1 MTEARRNLLVGLF
14 MIAGLVVL
22 GTLLVLFGERPSWLG
37 GAEWELTIEFDE
49 VEGVSEGMDITLSGV
64 QVGRVGRVEFSEP
77 ARPYLGVV
85 VVGLIRARYSIPEGA
100 TARVYAGPLGL
111 GRGHI
116 DIVSPPI
123 ETSPLPTEGASIDG
137 EMGNLFE
144 DLIPDTLLF
153 SIEKSARQI
162 GDLAAA
168 TTPLAD
174 DLHQLFEKRTVK
186 EVDDPLAEAQS
197 ITATVYTVVERF
209 DNTLRHVNDV
219 LGDKDVKSKLR
230 DGIENLH
237 QMTEDGRTM
246 MATLRETATQVQEDL
261 DRIAARVD
269 SGLAD
274 ANAGINELRA
284 LLIPALDEMGKLA
297 ENLNRASRSLA
308 QGEGTVG
315 MLLHDARLYEAMLL
329 SMQRITDAVDKIRR
343 LVERWEKQGYSE
355 HKIHEAVGP
364 FDAKV
369 KKPIAK

>member
-1 MTEARRNLLVGLF
+1 
-14 MIAGLVVL
+14 
-22 GTLLVLFGERPSWLG
+22 
-37 GAEWELTIEFDE
+37 
-49 VEGVSEGMDITLSGV
+49 
-64 QVGRVGRVEFSEP
+64 
-77 ARPYLGVV
+77 
-85 VVGLIRARYSIPEGA
+85 
-100 TARVYAGPLGL
+100 
-111 GRGHI
+111 
-116 DIVSPPI
+116 
-123 ETSPLPTEGASIDG
+123 
-137 EMGNLFE
+137 
-144 DLIPDTLLF
+144 
-153 SIEKSARQI
+153 
-162 GDLAAA
+162 
-168 TTPLAD
+168 
-174 DLHQLFEKRTVK
+174 
-186 EVDDPLAEAQS
+186 
-197 ITATVYTVVERF
+197 
-209 DNTLRHVNDV
+209 NDV

-297 ENLNRASRSLA
+297 ENLNRASRALA